1 MPRGILRGETRLQIS
16 VTRLK
21 KAVKNLQE
29 KVVLLTFQN
38 HQKDLKITE
47 LENQLINKESQRK
60 ELLSYFYKPN
70 KPEGSAKPRGKKPGS
85 QGYHRPAP
93 PESSVT
99 QEHRWSLKKC
109 PMCNHHVGDAADT
122 VVKYEE
128 DIVLV
133 PHVTVSKHIITRHW
147 CSHCEMYVKDPRV
160 PQISRIGKNVLAYVL
175 YSRYRLNLPISKIQ
189 ESLRDLHNFKISE
202 GEIVEKL
209 KEAEQLFGKD
219 YQSICELIKQAKVVH
234 ADETGWRMDGENWWL
249 WVFVT
254 SEGNTRYTIEET
266 RGKGVA
272 QDALGNKQ
280 DRVIISDGYAA
291 YKNLNGA
298 KQQCWV
304 HLLRAA
310 KLRSM
315 ELYGELARL
324 YQKLLLELEKPIPG
338 RNVPYFT
345 GELEKM
351 IKKKYEESLAQKVQ
365 QRIQRDLSAFLTCLS
380 FEGVKPE
387 NNTAERAIRPQ
398 VIMRKIFGGSRSL
411 AGAKAHEVNSSV
423 LTTLRNQNPNK
434 NFIQAL
440 TELIDKRHS
449 GL

>member
-1 MPRGILRGETRLQIS
+1 MPRGILRRETRLQIS

-21 KAVKNLQE
+21 NAVKNLQE
-29 KVVLLTFQN
+29 KVVFLTREN
-38 HQKDLKITE
+38 KEKDKIIAS
-47 LENQLINKESQRK
+47 LEARLINKESQRK
-60 ELLSYFYKPN
+60 ELLSYLYKPN
-70 KPEGSAKPRGKKPGS
+70 RKSGESKPKGKKPGS
-85 QGYHRPAP
+85 QGFHRPTP
-93 PESSVT
+93 SESSIT

-109 PMCNHHVGDAADT
+109 PICNRQVGETVDT

-133 PHVTVSKHIITRHW
+133 PHVTVNKHVITRHW
-147 CSHCEMYVKDPRV
+147 CSHCETYVKSPKV
-160 PQISRIGKNVLAYVL
+160 PPIQRIGKNVLAYVL

-234 ADETGWRMDGENWWL
+234 GDETGWRMDGENWWL

-254 SEGNTRYTIEET
+254 SEGNTRFTIEET

-272 QDALGNKQ
+272 QYALGTKA

-291 YKNLNGA
+291 YKNLEGA

-324 YQKLLLELEKPIPG
+324 YQKLLLELEKPIPE
-338 RNVPYFT
+338 RTVSHFT

-351 IKKKYEESLAQKVQ
+351 IKKKYDEPLAEKVQ
-365 QRIQRDLSAFLTCLS
+365 QRMQRDLSALLTCLS
-380 FEGVKPE
+380 FDGVKPE

-411 AGAKAHEVNSSV
+411 AGAQAHEVNTSV

-434 NFIQAL
+434 NFMQAL
-440 TELIDKRHS
+440 TELIDKRRS
-449 GL
+449 EL